1 MRSSGCSFI
10 LAARDA
16 FLISASMEKGQVE
29 FVEVHSQK
37 GGEFRINN
45 PWVDTEITIYRDGK
59 KTENMKG
66 SLLLIQTKVGELV
79 TIAPKGKKL
88 KPKEIS

>member
-1 MRSSGCSFI
+1 
-10 LAARDA
+10 
-16 FLISASMEKGQVE
+16 MEKGQIE

-37 GGEFRINN
+37 GGECRINN

-59 KTENMKG
+59 KSENMKG